1 MPEPTTCRHWWGIDN
16 PYGGDECDEAKLIC
30 LVHYFKAA
38 RESFASDLSEE
49 SITCLASADLS
60 RASDLITISRLVVP
74 EGVTNASAPEAS
86 KTWLQCD
93 APLQPLQ
100 VVEKGGIE
108 DAPNTLQADFANEY
122 IGGGVL
128 CGGNVQEEIRFSI
141 CPECLVSMLLCPRC
155 ALLITH
161 DARFAQSIAH
171 SRDDDS

>member
-1 MPEPTTCRHWWGIDN
+1 M
-16 PYGGDECDEAKLIC
+16 
-30 LVHYFKAA
+30 
-38 RESFASDLSEE
+38 
-49 SITCLASADLS
+49 
-60 RASDLITISRLVVP
+60 
-74 EGVTNASAPEAS
+74 
-86 KTWLQCD
+86 
-93 APLQPLQ
+93 QPLQ

-171 SRDDDS
+171 TAGMTTLNVAPVLCKALQGVRTDAD